1 MLLAPSLAHKPIR
14 CANGLRRKQKD
25 RSHFY
30 SRVTYD
36 GADGSGAW
44 AAAKAGAAYLLEG
57 VVDASTLARG
67 SGVEGLL
74 DRAGLGWLTKGTC
87 NAGDVRAGLSQRRL
101 PRHHGGL
108 ITVVGA
114 QEPSSSSSSSSS
126 YSSYSTT
133 TTTTRLVPHLFSNG
147 ARRLFVRNG
156 RLSPQ
161 QLAAE
166 EGAEGASAAMW
177 WRAGAAVAA
186 MLAFFAGGP
195 PTSPLLGFSW
205 RTHRRQASSSSSSSS
220 GGARGGGGSGAAL
233 AAMFLRIAAE
243 ALALTAAVLGASW
256 LHFYDAAAA
265 AKPLGVALCVAAY
278 ALVANA
284 GSGAPLGGGAAFQQG
299 ASSSSK
305 KEKEI

>member
-133 TTTTRLVPHLFSNG
+133 TTTRLVPHLFSNG

-166 EGAEGASAAMW
+166 EGAEGASAAVW

-205 RTHRRQASSSSSSSS
+205 RTHRQASSSSSSE
-220 GGARGGGGSGAAL
+220 RGGGGSGAAL
-233 AAMFLRIAAE
+233 ATFLRIAAE

-265 AKPLGVALCVAAY
+265 AKPLGAAACLAAY

-284 GSGAPLGGGAAFQQG
+284 GSGAPGRGDAFQQG
-299 ASSSSK
+299 GSSK
-305 KEKEI
+305 KKEI